1 MRLLRAPLSF
11 AALGAFAVALPLAAQ
26 RPRATAGTPV
36 VAPHAMVASNS
47 ELASAAGIEV
57 LHAGGNA
64 VDAAV
69 ATGFALAVTHPEAGN
84 IGGGGYM
91 LIRMAD
97 GRVAALDYRELAPK
111 GATRDM
117 YVDSASRA
125 ERASEIGPRA
135 VGVPGSVMGMITAHQ
150 EFGHLPLAKVMAPA
164 IRLAE
169 KGFVVDT
176 ALARSIENNEKRIAR
191 YAGAKVFLP
200 GGKPLAAGQKLVQP
214 ALARTLRAISLH
226 GTKAFYGGDVARAI
240 VAEQDKDGGLIT
252 LADLKAYHAAWR
264 EALRG
269 TYRGYTLLTMPPS
282 SSGGITMIETLNM
295 LENFAPL
302 AKPRGAME
310 THLLAE
316 ALRRAFIDRN
326 ALLGDPDFSEQPLAL
341 LTSKAYGRT
350 LASTISADAATP
362 TADAERRTPAGE
374 TRSNEGV
381 NTTHYSVVDAKGNAV
396 ATTTTL
402 NDLYGS
408 GVYVAAGG
416 FFLNDEM
423 DDFTT
428 NPGQPNGYGLVQGE
442 RNAIAPGKRM
452 LSAMSPTIVL
462 DTAGKVLLVL
472 GARGGPRI
480 ITSVAQVILGVIE
493 FGQPLADAVSAGR
506 VHMQARPDT
515 LKYESGALEP
525 AVVDSLTAMG
535 YAMAVARFG
544 DDPYIGR
551 VIAIGRVSAGWV
563 GVVDRRT
570 SGGAAGY

>member
-1 MRLLRAPLSF
+1 MRSLRTPLPL
-11 AALGAFAVALPLAAQ
+11 ALVFALPLSAQ
-26 RPRATAGTPV
+26 QPRATAGIAV
-36 VAPHAMVASNS
+36 VAPNAMIASNS
-47 ELASAAGIEV
+47 EYATAARIEV

-91 LIRMAD
+91 VIRMAD

-111 GATRDM
+111 AATREM
-117 YVDSASRA
+117 FMDSASRA
-125 ERASEIGPRA
+125 GRASEIGPRA
-135 VGVPGSVMGMITAHQ
+135 VGVPGSVAGMIAAHQ
-150 EFGHLPLAKVMAPA
+150 EFGHLALSKVLAPA

-169 KGFVVDT
+169 KGFLVDT
-176 ALARSIENNEKRIAR
+176 ALARSLANNQRRIERF
-191 YAGAKVFLP
+191 AGAAVFLP
-200 GGKPLAAGQKLVQP
+200 HGKPLTAGQKLVQP
-214 ALARTLRAISLH
+214 ALAKTLRTIALH
-226 GTKAFYGGDVARAI
+226 GAKGFYAGP
-240 VAEQDKDGGLIT
+240 VAESIAAEQTKDGGLIT
-252 LADLKAYHAAWR
+252 LADLKAYHPAWR
-264 EALRG
+264 DALRG
-269 TYRGYTLLTMPPS
+269 NYRGYTLITMPPS
-282 SSGGITMIETLNM
+282 SSGGITVIETLNM

-302 AKPRGAME
+302 APVRSTME

-316 ALRRAFIDRN
+316 SLRRAFIDRN
-326 ALLGDPDFSEQPLAL
+326 ALLGDPDYSAQPMAL

-350 LASTISADAATP
+350 LASTISKDAATP
-362 TADAERRTPAGE
+362 TADAERRTPSGE
-374 TRSNEGV
+374 ARSNEGV

-428 NPGQPNGYGLVQGE
+428 NPGQPNGFGLVQGE
-442 RNAIAPGKRM
+442 KNTIAPGKRM
-452 LSAMSPTIVL
+452 LSAMAPTIVL

-493 FGQPLADAVSAGR
+493 FNESLADAVFAGR

-515 LKYESGALEP
+515 LKYETGALDS
-525 AVVDSLTAMG
+525 AVVDSLGAMG
-535 YAMAVARFG
+535 YAMAIARFG
-544 DDPYIGR
+544 EDPYIGR